1 MAFTEQ
7 EKGRILHFLG
17 YPSWA
22 SLAQS
27 IQLGYPAASQPLFLV
42 EDAFNRMTAEGE
54 FSIRKDLSECECVE
68 AQISDARTRLRA
80 QSIGEIKLNKEEI
93 AALRDELEFWSARLA
108 SDLGVAQNPY
118 SDSSY
123 KGITNTG
130 GSGVNAKVMG

>member
-1 MAFTEQ
+1 MAFTDH

-17 YPSWA
+17 YPSWS

-54 FSIRKDLSECECVE
+54 FSIKKDLQECECTE
-68 AQISDARTRLRA
+68 AQISEARARLRA
-80 QSIGEIKLNKEEI
+80 ATVGKIKLNQEEI
-93 AALRDELEFWSARLA
+93 GALRDELEWWSARLA
-108 SDLGVAQNPY
+108 SDLGVAHNPY

-123 KGITNTG
+123 KGLTNTG
-130 GSGVNAKVMG
+130 GSGLNAKVIG